1 MTNDKNR
8 FDLKDSSQANVK
20 KAWQTPKCTV
30 ISLSKTQALGKTA
43 TNPTEAV
50 WGPWTY
56 SPS

>member
-8 FDLKDSSQANVK
+8 FNLTGLSQTNEK
-20 KAWQTPKCTV
+20 KAWKSPKCTV

-43 TNPTEAV
+43 TNPTETV